1 MNKLAIITAAVD
13 VAGGVEQITQQ
24 VTTQAKTIM
33 GIIFGAVALICL
45 GYTVAKGVGLLMQH
59 RQGQPTTATPVILGA
74 IGTIVA
80 GLATSGAF
88 LGWFGL

>member
-45 GYTVAKGVGLLMQH
+45 AYTVAKGIGLLMEH
-59 RQGQPTTATPVILGA
+59 RQGHPTTATPVIMGA

-80 GLATSGAF
+80 GLASSATF